1 MAHSLTTLFIG
12 QTIVRLDEVDST
24 NTFLL
29 KQIQEGFVPEGM
41 TVIARAQTQGRG
53 QRGNVWETEAG
64 ANLILSL
71 LLRPTFLE
79 VNQQFDLT
87 RMAALAIHQTISEI
101 LPREAVKIKWPNDLV
116 VDGKKI
122 AGMLIENSISG
133 KTISTAVVGLG
144 VNINQTQF
152 SEQLTQATSLAR
164 ISGTKYDVE
173 ELMIRFLT
181 NFEKYYLLRRQGKSA
196 ELDAAYHQVL
206 FRRDFSAHYSDA
218 TGEFKAILM
227 GVSSEGKLILKDD
240 SEKIRIYNFKEI
252 VFR

>member
-41 TVIARAQTQGRG
+41 TVVARAQTQGRG

-64 ANLILSL
+64 ANLILSV

-87 RMAALAIHQTISEI
+87 RMAALAIHQTVSAI
-101 LPREAVKIKWPNDLV
+101 LPHEAVNIKWPNDLV
-116 VDGKKI
+116 VNGKKI

-133 KTISTAVVGLG
+133 KNINTAVVGLG
-144 VNINQTQF
+144 VNVNQTQF
-152 SEQLTQATSLAR
+152 SEHLTQATSLALM
-164 ISGTKYDVE
+164 SGKQYDIE
-173 ELMIRFLT
+173 ELMSSFLT
-181 NFEKYYLLRRQGKSA
+181 KLEKYYLLRRQGKSA
-196 ELDAAYHQVL
+196 ELDAAYQHVL
-206 FRRDFSAHYSDA
+206 FRKDVNARYSDA
-218 TGEFKAILM
+218 LGEFEAILM
-227 GVSSEGKLILKDD
+227 GVSPEGQLILKDD
-240 SEKIRIYNFKEI
+240 SEKIRRYNFKEI
-252 VFR
+252 TFR